1 MTTTLHPQTTVGQL
15 VAERPARSRVFEKL
29 GIDYCCGGKLPLAEA
44 CSRKGLDA
52 ASVLATLSA
61 MEELGAGD
69 DEREPS
75 PLTMTMTELCD
86 HIEATHHA
94 YLRREMPRLDFM
106 TNKVASRHGEHFPW
120 LFELAEV
127 YQGLQNELTAHMMK
141 EEQILFPAIRD
152 LEAGRPPQSPCG
164 AHLDGPIAVMEHE
177 HDNAGRALERMREL
191 SGDYTPQAE
200 ACNTFRAMLD
210 ALAELEA
217 DMHRHVHKEN
227 NVLFPRAQA
236 LAGGNAR

>member
-52 ASVLATLSA
+52 ASVLATLEAIES
-61 MEELGAGD
+61 LGAD
-69 DEREPS
+69 AAEREPS
-75 PLTMTMTELCD
+75 PLALSLTELCD

-94 YLRREMPRLDFM
+94 WLREEMPRLDFM
-106 TNKVASRHGEHFPW
+106 TNKVASRHGEHSPW
-120 LFELAEV
+120 LYELAEV
-127 YQGLQNELTAHMMK
+127 YQELQAELTAHMMK

-152 LEAGRPPQSPCG
+152 LEAGRPSQTPCG
-164 AHLDGPIAVMEHE
+164 GHLQGPISVMEHE

-191 SGDYTPQAE
+191 SSDYTPPPQ

-227 NVLFPRAQA
+227 NVLFPRA
-236 LAGGNAR
+236 LAAFGSR